1 MNILIDAFGGDNA
14 PLEVIRGGARAV
26 QELGV
31 TVTLVGDEQKIRACA
46 EKNRLPLDGM
56 EILHAPA
63 VFDIHE
69 EPTSLLKQHADTSM
83 AVGMQALH
91 DGKGDAFVCAGS
103 TGALLVGATFLVKRI
118 AGIKRAA
125 VAPVLPT
132 ETTPFLLIDGGANN
146 DCRPEML
153 VQFAIMGSAYMQNV
167 MHVDKPRVALLNV
180 GAEETKGRELELE
193 SYVQLAQAPV
203 NFIGNIEAR
212 ELPAGAADVVVT
224 DGFTGNVALKLYE
237 GMGKFMAHQ
246 MKGNLFAGVAGKLAA
261 LLILPKNKALTKKMD
276 YKAVGGAVMLGVQK
290 PVIKA
295 HGSSDGTAFFNAI
308 RQAKDCVAGNV
319 VQTIAENTGKP
330 VKK

>member
-224 DGFTGNVALKLYE
+224 DGFTGNVALRLYV
-237 GMGKFMAHQ
+237 GKFMAHQ

-261 LLILPKNKALTKKMD
+261 LLILPKIKALTKKMD